1 MSTDAGAD
9 TASETRE
16 QPPVPARTSWLRA
29 YQPVA
34 ITAVLLALLPAFIGG
49 SRYFMSIAILML
61 VFAAYAVAFNL
72 IFGSTAQLFL
82 CLGAL
87 SGISAYSVAI
97 LGNDYDWSLLLS
109 LPLGVAVAAALGALF
124 SWVAVRRHL
133 DIIFIGI
140 VTLAFSLVFYNVLLG
155 MRNLT
160 GGETGMLVDAGSGTF
175 LRNRLMSYY
184 LFVAVVVAFMALYR
198 LIERSHMGWAF
209 RALKDDELAA
219 ELAGINVARYR
230 ILAGMIGGAMV
241 GLSGGLFA
249 AHEGFISP
257 TTFAFP
263 HVDVKVLV
271 ILAFGGIG
279 SLMGPIVG
287 AGIVAVVDEMLRPL
301 GQLRLTVYG
310 VVIITLFLFF
320 RHGVVRGVTD
330 LVSLALG
337 KRRKP
342 KHEVL

>member
-1 MSTDAGAD
+1 MSVDVGPRAE
-9 TASETRE
+9 TAARE
-16 QPPVPARTSWLRA
+16 EPPVPARTSWLRA

-34 ITAVLLALLPAFIGG
+34 ITAVLLGLLPLFIGD

-87 SGISAYSVAI
+87 AGMSAYSVAI
-97 LGNDYDWSLLLS
+97 LGNDRGWPLLVS
-109 LPLGVAVAAALGALF
+109 LPLGVALAGGFGALF

-140 VTLAFSLVFYNVLLG
+140 VTLTFSLVFHNVLLG
-155 MRNLT
+155 MRNFT
-160 GGETGMLVDAGSGTF
+160 GGETGMLVDAGMGTF
-175 LRNRLMSYY
+175 LRNRTASYY
-184 LFVAVVVAFMALYR
+184 TFAALVIAFLALYR

-219 ELAGINVARYR
+219 ELAGVNVARYR
-230 ILAGMIGGAMV
+230 ILAGLIGGAMV
-241 GLSGGLFA
+241 GLTGGLFA

-257 TTFAFP
+257 TTFDFP
-263 HVDVKVLV
+263 HVDVKVV
-271 ILAFGGIG
+271 GILAFGGIG
-279 SLMGPIVG
+279 SLLGPIIG
-287 AGIVAVVDEMLRPL
+287 AVTLAVVDELLRPL

-320 RHGVVRGVTD
+320 RHGAVRGVTD
-330 LVSLALG
+330 LVRLARG
-337 KRRKP
+337 KGRKP